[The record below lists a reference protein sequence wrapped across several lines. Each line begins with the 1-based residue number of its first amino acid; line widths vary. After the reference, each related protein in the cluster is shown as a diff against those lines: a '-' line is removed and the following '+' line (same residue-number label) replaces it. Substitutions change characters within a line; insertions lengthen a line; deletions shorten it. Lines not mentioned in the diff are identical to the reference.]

1 MSATVPKR
9 GYARSEDT
17 RSRILDA
24 ALAEAELSDFQN
36 TSVAKIASRAG
47 VAVGILNYH
56 FGSKGKLLRELMAS
70 QIGEFLALIEPPDD
84 HEDFFDFESR
94 IFEIYLG
101 FLRANPSYI
110 RLAEEVR
117 LHDPELYRRGIDEH
131 VNHIVQRL
139 QRGNDRGDLRALNT
153 TEVLGQSYFMLGT
166 FTFMDRYVED
176 PAYPGD
182 HTATH
187 FFINTLRGGL
197 AA

>member
-1 MSATVPKR
+1 MPATARKR

-17 RSRILDA
+17 RSRILGA
-24 ALAEAELSDFQN
+24 AHIEAGVSGFQN

-47 VAVGILNYH
+47 VAVGVLNYH

-70 QIGEFLALIEPPDD
+70 QIGEFLALLNPPGED
-84 HEDFFDFESR
+84 EDFFAFEAR

-117 LHDPELYRRGIDEH
+117 LHDPALYRRGIDDH
-131 VNHIVQRL
+131 VTHIVQRL
-139 QRGNDRGDLRALNT
+139 RRGGERGDLRALDEP
-153 TEVLGQSYFMLGT
+153 EVQSQSYFMLGT

-182 HTATH
+182 AAATA
-187 FFINTLRGGL
+187 FFINTMRGGL